1 MTVNVF
7 ACDHSAC
14 VHSIDEAD
22 SETPTGILVAKSRMT
37 EQDKFGSGAQRIGS
51 VSVAEIW
58 VLATSERVKAVG
70 VTMIF
75 RLIARD
81 GLATKTLNTVMVTS
95 AIKTVHQ

>member
-14 VHSIDEAD
+14 DHSIDELD

-51 VSVAEIW
+51 VSVAEI
-58 VLATSERVKAVG
+58 
-70 VTMIF
+70 
-75 RLIARD
+75 
-81 GLATKTLNTVMVTS
+81 
-95 AIKTVHQ
+95 